1 MEVTQETND
10 KPTFLSH
17 VFSTSDEDKGEMLN
31 VMQYAL
37 IGIIPVVILNKLVHR
52 FIPEADP
59 DKSSLELLV
68 EIAIQI
74 VIIFIGIILIHRM
87 ITFVPTYSGFKYE
100 TLSLT
105 SVVLLFLVIVLS
117 IQSKIGMKS
126 NILVDRAYV
135 LWNGPTEGMED
146 EAPKKKK
153 SMHKPSQADMLDN
166 PALQN
171 DLYPPAPI
179 AVNRP
184 SNDSQRAPNMM
195 NELSNYG
202 PAAANGVLGGAFGSV
217 F

>member
-135 LWNGPTEGMED
+135 LWNGPTENMENN
-146 EAPKKKK
+146 EKPKRQPTHTA
-153 SMHKPSQADMLDN
+153 SRADTQ
-166 PALQN
+166 PTESFALQDHIMPN
-171 DLYPPAPI
+171 PV
-179 AVNRP
+179 AVQKP
-184 SNDSQRAPNMM
+184 QQQAVQQDAFMVEPM
-195 NELSNYG
+195 
-202 PAAANGVLGGAFGSV
+202 AANALLGSSY
-217 F
+217 

>member
-74 VIIFIGIILIHRM
+74 VIIFIGIILIHRI

-105 SVVLLFLVIVLS
+105 SVVLLFVVVVLS
-117 IQSKIGMKS
+117 IESKIGMKL
-126 NILVDRAYV
+126 NILVDRTYV
-135 LWNGPTEGMED
+135 
-146 EAPKKKK
+146 
-153 SMHKPSQADMLDN
+153 
-166 PALQN
+166 
-171 DLYPPAPI
+171 
-179 AVNRP
+179 
-184 SNDSQRAPNMM
+184 
-195 NELSNYG
+195 
-202 PAAANGVLGGAFGSV
+202 
-217 F
+217 

>member
-146 EAPKKKK
+146 ESPKKKK

-184 SNDSQRAPNMM
+184 SNDSQCAPNMM

-202 PAAANGVLGGAFGSV
+202 PAAANGVLGGAFGSA

>member
-74 VIIFIGIILIHRM
+74 VIIFIGIILIHRI

-146 EAPKKKK
+146 ESPKKKK

-184 SNDSQRAPNMM
+184 SNDSQCAPNMM

-202 PAAANGVLGGAFGSV
+202 PAAANGVLGGAFGSA

>member
-1 MEVTQETND
+1 MEVTQETNY

-74 VIIFIGIILIHRM
+74 VIIFIGIILIHRI

-105 SVVLLFLVIVLS
+105 SVVLLF
-117 IQSKIGMKS
+117 
-126 NILVDRAYV
+126 
-135 LWNGPTEGMED
+135 
-146 EAPKKKK
+146 
-153 SMHKPSQADMLDN
+153 SQ
-166 PALQN
+166 
-171 DLYPPAPI
+171 
-179 AVNRP
+179 
-184 SNDSQRAPNMM
+184 
-195 NELSNYG
+195 
-202 PAAANGVLGGAFGSV
+202 
-217 F
+217 

>member
-1 MEVTQETND
+1 MEVNQDSND
-10 KPTFLSH
+10 KTTFLSH
-17 VFSTSDEDKGEMLN
+17 VFSTSDEDKGEMVN

-37 IGIIPVVILNKLVHR
+37 IGTIPVIILNKLVHR

-74 VIIFIGIILIHRM
+74 VIILIGIILIHRI
-87 ITFVPTYSGFKYE
+87 ITYVPTYSGFKYE

-105 SVVLLFLVIVLS
+105 SVILVFLVIVLS
-117 IQSKIGMKS
+117 IQSKIGMKT

-146 EAPKKKK
+146 EKPKRKKT
-153 SMHKPSQADMLDN
+153 MHTPSQADVLDN

-179 AVNRP
+179 SVNRP
-184 SNDSQRAPNMM
+184 SNDSQHITQEM
-195 NELSNYG
+195 NNYG
-202 PAAANGVLGGAFGSV
+202 PAAANGVLGGSFGSS

>member
-74 VIIFIGIILIHRM
+74 VIIFIGIILIHRI

-117 IQSKIGMKS
+117 IQSKIGMNS
-126 NILVDRAYV
+126 NILVDRTYV
-135 LWNGPTEGMED
+135 LWNGPTEGMAD

-153 SMHKPSQADMLDN
+153 SMHTPSQADMLDN

-202 PAAANGVLGGAFGSV
+202 PAAANGVLGGAFGSA